1 MQIILFPQKSFL
13 KMHSKQTEDT
23 RRSTHGNIGN
33 RVYELGKSGLSLE
46 RLLKVTVMETHSPL
60 VPYPVAK
67 IQKFK
72 QVQPPFS
79 VFKTSS
85 VRRKKRKLGSS
96 VPSEGWCQ

>member
-1 MQIILFPQKSFL
+1 MGIQGIES
-13 KMHSKQTEDT
+13 
-23 RRSTHGNIGN
+23 
-33 RVYELGKSGLSLE
+33 VYELGKSGLSLE

-67 IQKFK
+67 IQEFK
-72 QVQPPFS
+72 QVLPPFS

-96 VPSEGWCQ
+96 IPSEGWCQ